1 MASSGVAY
9 DSGLLMLA
17 SVLVILAVNAAWK
30 LWVKRRAPS
39 TRQVQL
45 QREPWL
51 ARFDTPAPQLLRR
64 RRPTE
69 GPQPKAAHRSSEPVA
84 VPEDLPEIPG
94 TAMGLDLPQP
104 PPEAAGGMSEDVV
117 VLGALQGADEAQDVE
132 EAEQELEPSRS
143 SPEVFDNLVDDL
155 TRQEAEQQELE
166 PSRSSPEVFDDLV
179 DDLTRQEA
187 EQQVPARRSISE
199 TLRAAST
206 EEEPTEEIFD
216 QLLEHLEESLMQVE
230 LSQHHAVLL
239 KRAELHL
246 LSLLGGLR
254 DLLMR
259 SLRSQARSRM
269 ADLVGC
275 ARASR
280 LRAVLDSLHLSAGR
294 CTDDRVASC
303 RVACDAVDGV
313 LGDFGLQATLRQVQ
327 EEKRLALQQ
336 ALEQKRL
343 EEAQLQ
349 KSRERQQAE
358 LRKTQEEQRAA
369 LAQALQI
376 RVVDDLEHT
385 SMSAVPKRPV
395 RVVPDFPRGNA
406 CLVQWF
412 LDYAEALLSEV
423 LCFLD
428 GLSLTFLELC
438 STWWRRLVSTNLAG
452 VWRFIHLCALG
463 ARPPMSLARPPKGV
477 TRGGG
482 PWKQLWLAHRW
493 LLAEPDGR
501 QRSVAFEQARL
512 LLSPGSH
519 AVVQP
524 MKPSQRFLINIIK
537 NCLDG
542 SSQPD
547 PRFGPLHKRWC
558 SHLMVG
564 AEAMVTHA
572 NGVQT
577 NHEQLYMSWSVCFSA
592 MQGLPRLFLAS
603 AREAQSAW
611 EVDLAECRLP
621 PKAPLPWAAAAQE
634 IHELRAAGRPLRSGL
649 CDAVEL
655 CSFRLQGPQWRAQQV
670 QLAVSEYWQHLH
682 KELFGLERSQTHGR
696 SADRCLQ
703 LLLALTCPKPFAQEP
718 QKLALAL
725 EGLRPHF
732 E

>member
-1 MASSGVAY
+1 
-9 DSGLLMLA
+9 
-17 SVLVILAVNAAWK
+17 
-30 LWVKRRAPS
+30 
-39 TRQVQL
+39 
-45 QREPWL
+45 
-51 ARFDTPAPQLLRR
+51 
-64 RRPTE
+64 
-69 GPQPKAAHRSSEPVA
+69 
-84 VPEDLPEIPG
+84 
-94 TAMGLDLPQP
+94 
-104 PPEAAGGMSEDVV
+104 
-117 VLGALQGADEAQDVE
+117 
-132 EAEQELEPSRS
+132 
-143 SPEVFDNLVDDL
+143 
-155 TRQEAEQQELE
+155 
-166 PSRSSPEVFDDLV
+166 
-179 DDLTRQEA
+179 
-187 EQQVPARRSISE
+187 
-199 TLRAAST
+199 
-206 EEEPTEEIFD
+206 
-216 QLLEHLEESLMQVE
+216 
-230 LSQHHAVLL
+230 
-239 KRAELHL
+239 
-246 LSLLGGLR
+246 
-254 DLLMR
+254 
-259 SLRSQARSRM
+259 
-269 ADLVGC
+269 
-275 ARASR
+275 
-280 LRAVLDSLHLSAGR
+280 
-294 CTDDRVASC
+294 
-303 RVACDAVDGV
+303 
-313 LGDFGLQATLRQVQ
+313 
-327 EEKRLALQQ
+327 
-336 ALEQKRL
+336 
-343 EEAQLQ
+343 
-349 KSRERQQAE
+349 
-358 LRKTQEEQRAA
+358 
-369 LAQALQI
+369 
-376 RVVDDLEHT
+376 
-385 SMSAVPKRPV
+385 MSAVPKRPV

-655 CSFRLQGPQWRAQQV
+655 CSFRRLGVACAAGAACSVGVLAASSQGTLWAGAKPNA
-670 QLAVSEYWQHLH
+670 
-682 KELFGLERSQTHGR
+682 RSIRR
-696 SADRCLQ
+696 S
-703 LLLALTCPKPFAQEP
+703 LLAAALGTDVPQALCPGASKACAGTRGPAASLRVRSTSAQ
-718 QKLALAL
+718 L
-725 EGLRPHF
+725 EVDRTKVSGVMRLHSLRRRTPS
-732 E
+732 